1 MNEEMETMSKNDGEE
16 IEALRDEL
24 QNLKL
29 DHGALTDTFNEV
41 NAAYNKAHS
50 ERHKAQEDL
59 AKLKDE
65 VAAVEAEMERRDK
78 VARDKYAALERDRD
92 NVERIMR
99 EAGQRADQNEHNLKI
114 VLEREAA
121 LKEKLCAAQ
130 DEVASVGQARDMA
143 TTLMHRRQAEYD
155 EQRAEVTRLY
165 NVESAAREE
174 IDRLQG
180 FLDREIA
187 NHEAADKLAR
197 KLSDELHVL
206 RDKLAIMEGAES
218 EEIARLRAMIKET
231 SEIAMQRGR
240 ELEIVRAEAARHER
254 RANSW
259 QGAAQ
264 DALSQMEEMINNARA
279 YAPGRG

>member
-1 MNEEMETMSKNDGEE
+1 MNEE
-16 IEALRDEL
+16 IEAELVMLKVTQGEVVQWRHDTMPYGAWRRGVAEIWDHEAECWYVRDTEGFLVRVAPVDENILPSKDGLPLTATEQLASLRDEL
-24 QNLKL
+24 QTLKL
-29 DHGALTDTFNEV
+29 DHAALTDTFNEV
-41 NAAYNKAHS
+41 NAAYYKVNADYN
-50 ERHKAQEDL
+50 KAQEDL
-59 AKLKDE
+59 AKLKQE
-65 VAAVEAEMERRDK
+65 
-78 VARDKYAALERDRD
+78 L
-92 NVERIMR
+92 
-99 EAGQRADQNEHNLKI
+99 
-114 VLEREAA
+114 
-121 LKEKLCAAQ
+121 
-130 DEVASVGQARDMA
+130 ASVTQARDMA
-143 TTLMHRRQAEYD
+143 TTLMHRRQAEHD

>member
-1 MNEEMETMSKNDGEE
+1 MNEETKAMSENEE
-16 IEALRDEL
+16 IEAEMVQQLKVTQGEVVQWRHDTMPSGAWRRGVAEIWDHEAECWYVRDTEGFLVRVAPADENILPSKDGLPLTATERLASLRA
-24 QNLKL
+24 
-29 DHGALTDTFNEV
+29 DHAALTDTFNEV

-50 ERHKAQEDL
+50 ERHALSEQNVDL
-59 AKLKDE
+59 L
-65 VAAVEAEMERRDK
+65 AE
-78 VARDKYAALERDRD
+78 
-92 NVERIMR
+92 
-99 EAGQRADQNEHNLKI
+99 RA
-114 VLEREAA
+114 
-121 LKEKLCAAQ
+121 
-130 DEVASVGQARDMA
+130 
-143 TTLMHRRQAEYD
+143 
-155 EQRAEVTRLY
+155 RLY

-174 IDRLQG
+174 IDRLQD